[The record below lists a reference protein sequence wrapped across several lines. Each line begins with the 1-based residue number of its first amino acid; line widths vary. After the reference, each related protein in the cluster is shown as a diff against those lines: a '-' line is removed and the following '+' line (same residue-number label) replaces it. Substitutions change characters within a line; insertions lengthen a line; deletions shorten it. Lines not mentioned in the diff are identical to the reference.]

1 MAINKEDIQK
11 LLQDIDNL
19 FELIIKDSNLK
30 NWLKDKLMG
39 PAVDEI
45 KKFIEESR
53 SPKLYLVGRSGH
65 GKSSLINALA
75 NQKIAEIGEVKP
87 TTKISKEYIFSFEEF
102 FSKWIIIDSRGIFE
116 TTPPDKDLPT
126 DVCEEIRKDIVERY
140 KPDVIL
146 HIISAPEIRNLSNDL
161 KFFSKI
167 MDNVK
172 KEIGANIPT
181 IVVLNKVDTLG
192 NPREWPPE
200 NYPQKMKL
208 IREAIEY
215 IANDVL
221 KVKIIPIFKDVA
233 KGCVI
238 TDEKYYFA
246 IIPVCALWEEQ
257 WNVEI
262 LAEYIGEKLPN
273 SAKLQFYQAQR
284 RKALLRKISSSII
297 KRFATI
303 AGIIGISPIPIS
315 DILILTPLQI
325 LMINIII
332 GLSCRKISE
341 GALEEFIRTS
351 GITLT
356 AGLGLRFLA
365 QQLVKLIPGA
375 GPVISGAI
383 AASGTYGIGKSAEAY
398 FFSGEIKKP
407 EEFKEEWKDVT
418 S

>member
-1 MAINKEDIQK
+1 MAINKEDTSK
-11 LLQDIDNL
+11 LLENIDNL
-19 FELIIKDSNLK
+19 FESVVKEPILK
-30 NWLKDKLMG
+30 NWLKNNLMT

-45 KKFIEESR
+45 KKLIDESR
-53 SPKLYLVGRSGH
+53 PPRIYLVGRSGH
-65 GKSSLINALA
+65 GKSSLINVLA
-75 NQKIAEIGEVKP
+75 NRKIAEIGEIKP
-87 TTKISKEYIFSFEEF
+87 TTRGSKEYSISFEEF
-102 FSKWIIIDSRGIFE
+102 FSKWSIIDSRGIFE
-116 TTPPDKDLPT
+116 TTPPDKDLPL
-126 DVCEEIRKDIVERY
+126 DVCEEIRKDIIERY
-140 KPDVIL
+140 KPDIIL

-167 MDNVK
+167 MDEIK
-172 KEIGANIPT
+172 KEIGIKIPT

-200 NYPQKMKL
+200 NYPQKIKL

-221 KVKIIPIFKDVA
+221 KVKIMPISNDIS
-233 KGCVI
+233 KGCTI

-246 IIPVCALWEEQ
+246 IIPLCALWEEQ
-257 WNVEI
+257 WNVET

-284 RKALLRKISSSII
+284 RRALLMKLSTSVI
-297 KRFATI
+297 KRFAAI
-303 AGIIGISPIPIS
+303 AGIIGVSPIPIS

-325 LMINIII
+325 LMIKIII

-341 GALEEFIRTS
+341 EAFEEFITAS
-351 GITLT
+351 GITIT
-356 AGLGLRFLA
+356 AGLGFRWLA
-365 QQLVKLIPGA
+365 QQLVKLFPWI

-383 AASGTYGIGKSAEAY
+383 AASGTYAIGKSAEAY

-407 EEFKEEWKDVT
+407 EEFKEEWKDT
-418 S
+418 AS